1 MKKGIS
7 PLIATVLL
15 IGFTVALVFI
25 VTTWGTGYLKDILS
39 GTEKSTSMALRC
51 SPPYLDFD
59 AQVDCETSKV
69 RIMNRG
75 VEDIVKLK
83 ILIGEDLR
91 DVEEISVKEP
101 LVSGNVNFQSFA
113 EGTEKLEIITYI
125 RGEDAE
131 TPIPCAQSTREV
143 LIDCEIA

>member
-15 IGFTVALVFI
+15 IGFTVALVFV

-75 VEDIVKLK
+75 VEDIVKLR
-83 ILIGEDLR
+83 IISGEDSSE
-91 DVEEISVKEP
+91 VEEE
-101 LVSGNVNFQSFA
+101 LVSGDITFQPFPS
-113 EGTEKLEIITYI
+113 GMEKIEIIAYI
-125 RGEDAE
+125 KGEDAE
-131 TPIPCAQSTREV
+131 TPIPCAQSVREV
-143 LIDCEIA
+143 PIDCEIA